1 MADEFNSAGEYNDMS
16 YSGHDSSMERIV
28 SIDFDQVLFPAEY
41 KPRVGKRENL
51 GRNSSLGWEKEKT

>member
-28 SIDFDQVLFPAEY
+28 SIDFDQVPQWHIWGLKFFLA
-41 KPRVGKRENL
+41 
-51 GRNSSLGWEKEKT
+51 

>member
-41 KPRVGKRENL
+41 KPRVGK
-51 GRNSSLGWEKEKT
+51 K